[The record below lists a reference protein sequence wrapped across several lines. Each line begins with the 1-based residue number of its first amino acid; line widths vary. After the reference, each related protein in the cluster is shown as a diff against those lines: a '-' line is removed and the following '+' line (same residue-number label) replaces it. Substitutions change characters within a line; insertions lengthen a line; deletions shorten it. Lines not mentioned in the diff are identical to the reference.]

1 MLKRQYNQ
9 YTHWQVCRLEQYSKT
24 APSSVLHDNSEN
36 ISQFNIITIRLF
48 CSSSLPLG
56 ELPGVKKMSFAQHP
70 YNVLRNKF
78 GVDRLSNN
86 GFDLMNRFLT
96 YVSLV
101 VIFPLIC
108 IARWSEHWLRLK
120 LQV

>member
-1 MLKRQYNQ
+1 MDHVQ
-9 YTHWQVCRLEQYSKT
+9 
-24 APSSVLHDNSEN
+24 DNSEN
-36 ISQFNIITIRLF
+36 FSQFNVITTEQPNSIF
-48 CSSSLPLG
+48 SSTSHLG

-96 YVSLV
+96 YVSA
-101 VIFPLIC
+101 II
-108 IARWSEHWLRLK
+108 IAYLFLL
-120 LQV
+120 LQNCYFDS